1 MSKTRHIHKRL
12 NQRGISESLLDVI
25 ADFGVS
31 EGDKLILNRKGTL
44 DVLKQ
49 LDALRKK
56 LLEIQKK
63 GGLVVVEAGES
74 LLTTYR
80 LDSYQR

>member
-1 MSKTRHIHKRL
+1 MSKTRHIQKRL
-12 NQRGISESLLDVI
+12 NQRGIRDGLLSVV
-25 ADFGVS
+25 AEFGVTK
-31 EGDKLILNRKGTL
+31 GDKLILNRKGAE

-49 LDALRKK
+49 LDALRQK

-74 LLTTYR
+74 LVTTYR